1 MPAKTRVSKI
11 AQLLLDQSLDSSGK
25 VDQQKVVQ
33 TLSSLRED
41 PPLQHIEILKA
52 FLQLV
57 DRCIACYKGV
67 LEFNGGD
74 GQKLAKNLCTI
85 ESDHNSNSELD
96 TSENKSLIAGLRLRI
111 GDDVY
116 EDSIANRLNNL
127 RKALI

>member
-1 MPAKTRVSKI
+1 MPAKTRVFKI

-33 TLSSLRED
+33 TLSSLREE
-41 PPLQHIEILKA
+41 PPLQHLEVLKA

-57 DRCIACYKGV
+57 NRRIASYKGV

-74 GQKLAKNLCTI
+74 GQKLAKNLCTV
-85 ESDHNSNSELD
+85 ESDHHSNSELD

-116 EDSIANRLNNL
+116 EDSIANRINNL

>member
-11 AQLLLDQSLDSSGK
+11 AQLLLDQSLDSGGK
-25 VDQQKVVQ
+25 VDQQKVAQ

-41 PPLQHIEILKA
+41 PPLHHLEILKT

-57 DRCIACYKGV
+57 ERRIACYKGV

-85 ESDHNSNSELD
+85 ESDHNSELD

>member
-41 PPLQHIEILKA
+41 PPLQHIEILKT

-57 DRCIACYKGV
+57 DRRIACYKGV